1 MSILVAHWWR
11 FFDERP
17 QFGFTGD
24 RKGLHKSFRHK
35 KLLSLRKYFPR
46 CQQCKTP
53 PPPPIHHQNPEGMR
67 VTSIAMPIV
76 THRTLYFHTD
86 KEYLSRVYVVL
97 SQNIVA
103 SAHAS
108 ASVSK
113 TSKKAEGSKTSKKRV
128 TRPTNDVIVTIPV
141 RSDTLRKQNREKK
154 KNKQELSDY

>member
-1 MSILVAHWWR
+1 MLILVAHWWR
-11 FFDERP
+11 FFDKRP

-53 PPPPIHHQNPEGMR
+53 PPPPIHHHHHHQNPEGMR

-86 KEYLSRVYVVL
+86 KEYLSRVYVAL
-97 SQNIVA
+97 SHNIVA

-108 ASVSK
+108 ARVPK
-113 TSKKAEGSKTSKKRV
+113 TSKKAEGRV
-128 TRPTNDVIVTIPV
+128 TRPTNDAIVTIPV
-141 RSDTLRKQNREKK
+141 RSYTLRKQNRDNKN
-154 KNKQELSDY
+154 NKQEIRDY